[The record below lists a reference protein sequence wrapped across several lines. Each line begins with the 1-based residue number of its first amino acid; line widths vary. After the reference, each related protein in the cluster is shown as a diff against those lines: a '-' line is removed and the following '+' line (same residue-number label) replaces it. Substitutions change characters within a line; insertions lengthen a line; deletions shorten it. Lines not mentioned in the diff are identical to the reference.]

1 MNNKYTAVYI
11 RRAGLG
17 SGADILTQVVD
28 VMNHAIGLSRSN
40 IKLFVDDNSSGSM
53 LSPQFIRM
61 MDEVREG
68 KIDKIVM
75 RDISRI
81 ARNCILVEE
90 TLRLIYRYNVE
101 VHLVVQKLHNHL
113 LDKKSV
119 LGYNV
124 NNEQFNTVKYR
135 NGGKQNEQS

>member
-1 MNNKYTAVYI
+1 MNDKYTAVYI

-17 SGADILTQVVD
+17 SGADILTQVFD

-101 VHLVVQKLHNHL
+101 VHLVV
-113 LDKKSV
+113 
-119 LGYNV
+119 
-124 NNEQFNTVKYR
+124 
-135 NGGKQNEQS
+135 

>member
-1 MNNKYTAVYI
+1 
-11 RRAGLG
+11 
-17 SGADILTQVVD
+17 
-28 VMNHAIGLSRSN
+28 
-40 IKLFVDDNSSGSM
+40 
-53 LSPQFIRM
+53 
-61 MDEVREG
+61 
-68 KIDKIVM
+68 M